1 MSPLERDRHLL
12 SQILEYC
19 SKIERT
25 VARFGCDQ
33 NVFEHDED
41 YIDSVSMNLL
51 QIGECAGKL
60 SAEFIQDSKPRMDWR
75 AIKNMWNMF
84 AHNYSSMDIDRI
96 WDTAIDDVPE
106 LKMFCK
112 EMLHHLESNEIQQN
126 MF

>member
-12 SQILEYC
+12 SQILEYY

-25 VARFGCDQ
+25 VARFGFDQ

-60 SAEFIQDSKPRMDWR
+60 SAEFIQDSKPQMDWR
-75 AIKNMWNMF
+75 AIKNMRNMF

-106 LKMFCK
+106 LKIFCK

-126 MF
+126 IF